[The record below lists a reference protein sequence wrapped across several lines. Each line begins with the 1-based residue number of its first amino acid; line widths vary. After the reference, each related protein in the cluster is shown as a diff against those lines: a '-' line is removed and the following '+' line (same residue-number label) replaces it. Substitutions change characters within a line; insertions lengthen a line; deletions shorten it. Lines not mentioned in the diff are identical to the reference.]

1 MSEDDLSLAKSL
13 IVRTKNQRFEVYQF
27 LRSIISN
34 PRLELTDEQRREL
47 YRVDNMI
54 VADGRQTGRN
64 DDSFR

>member
-13 IVRTKNQRFEVYQF
+13 IVRTKNQRFEIYQF

-34 PRLELTDEQRREL
+34 QCFELTYEQKREL

-64 DDSFR
+64 DSYFR